1 MTGITTVA
9 GSIPLILSHGA
20 GSETR
25 VAIGVVI
32 MFGVAA
38 ATIFTLFIVPVA
50 YDLLA
55 RKTGSPG
62 DVARALENQIK
73 EGKSS

>member
-9 GSIPLILSHGA
+9 GSIPLILSSGA

-25 VAIGVVI
+25 IAIGVVI
-32 MFGVAA
+32 LFGVLA
-38 ATIFTLFIVPVA
+38 ATFFTLFIVPIA

-55 RKTGSPG
+55 RHTGSPG
-62 DVARALENQIK
+62 DIKRQLEQEEKALNHE
-73 EGKSS
+73 